1 MNSIQ
6 LIGRLTKDPV
16 KDQTKGGTTVATMR
30 LAVPRPP
37 RNGEQQGSVF
47 VDVTV
52 YGTTAEAVAGYVGKG
67 RQVAVTGRLEFDQW
81 KDADGNPHS
90 RHSVVADQVDFLAQP
105 ARRDA
110 EPAQSGDAAA

>member
-1 MNSIQ
+1 MNTIQ

-16 KDQTKGGTTVATMR
+16 KNQTKGGTTVATMR

-37 RNGEQQGSVF
+37 RGGEEQGSVF

-81 KDADGNPHS
+81 TDADGNPHS
-90 RHSVVADQVDFLAQP
+90 RHSVVADQVDFLARP
-105 ARRDA
+105 AHRDA
-110 EPAQSGDAAA
+110 EPAEAANAA